1 MHVVCKKN
9 PTIYFLWTF
18 SMKANCFGNFA
29 KKQSSVEIVQKSELL
44 WKLSNKAKF
53 CGNIPTKQ
61 FLVIFFFIKLHI
73 FVEILRQISV
83 YFDGGRPARYDHD
96 HWFNGFFTPSLILF
110 VHYLRCGRGAPFL
123 PKTTPLP
130 PTPTTENFTHWT
142 IIFFTVIY
150 HFRKCK

>member
-53 CGNIPTKQ
+53 YGNIPTKQ
-61 FLVIFFFIKLHI
+61 FLVEICLTKLHI
-73 FVEILRQISV
+73 FVEIFWQISV
-83 YFDGGRPARYDHD
+83 YFDG
-96 HWFNGFFTPSLILF
+96 ILPTKHCETWKEFCNKTAWKF
-110 VHYLRCGRGAPFL
+110 VKISTKSIKL
-123 PKTTPLP
+123 PKFPRSNAATLQGFLWLW
-130 PTPTTENFTHWT
+130 NWA
-142 IIFFTVIY
+142 
-150 HFRKCK
+150 